1 MKNLD
6 LNELLSNFKATNQLL
21 LSIAENH
28 NILNAIINDDEC
40 ILQDIIDNNNSL
52 INCFK
57 NYQLNDG
64 WIDVNSNLPEPIDTQ
79 KQLRNQHN
87 KHQVF
92 YIDEYGNKS
101 VDYAWYVLADID
113 TQIMPIWE
121 LCSDISTIITPMYWQ
136 PISMPDVE

>member
-1 MKNLD
+1 MSGLHHNHLMGLTGMYFAKYNDND
-6 LNELLSNFKATNQLL
+6 LACQV
-21 LSIAENH
+21 I
-28 NILNAIINDDEC
+28 DEIYHTAC
-40 ILQDIIDNNNSL
+40 RW
-52 INCFK
+52 
-57 NYQLNDG
+57 LNDTSANNG
-64 WIDVNSNLPEPIDTQ
+64 WIDVNSNLPEPLDTQ

-87 KHQVF
+87 KHQVL

-136 PISMPDVE
+136 PISMPVVE

>member
-1 MKNLD
+1 MEEFENSLLELCDLVERHCKQTNHSLLGKIGIKQHNLILMFKNR
-6 LNELLSNFKATNQLL
+6 Q
-21 LSIAENH
+21 
-28 NILNAIINDDEC
+28 NIIIS
-40 ILQDIIDNNNSL
+40 QSNNN
-52 INCFK
+52 
-57 NYQLNDG
+57 G
-64 WIDVNSNLPEPIDTQ
+64 WIDVNRNLPEPLDTQ

-92 YIDEYGNKS
+92 YIDECGNKS

-113 TQIMPIWE
+113 TQIMPVWE